1 VKQFPSD
8 IAKAAGLVEALSG
21 AGMVAGPAL
30 GSAFYA
36 IGGFAAPFNFCRSVS
51 FISCFLVFQLIP
63 DSVETIDRNF
73 SVKRKVTYW

>member
-1 VKQFPSD
+1 MKQFPSD

-36 IGGFAAPFNFCRSVS
+36 IGGFAAPFYFCGSVS

-63 DSVETIDRNF
+63 DSVETIDEILRC
-73 SVKRKVTYW
+73 KGK